1 MKRAPR
7 SSSRWSRWFV
17 VAARSMRG
25 GVATVV
31 ALAACAGCATYA
43 SDLERAKAHYQ
54 GNEFEKSL
62 AILRLLEQD
71 LDSLVPAERAQYA
84 YTRGMTDYRL
94 AGLAPEGGTGAKD
107 PRKMYRAYARHW
119 LGVAAAIEKNNPAA
133 LPPDQKTRL
142 QETLTELSREVFG
155 GGEDVPGE
163 PKEGKPGEGPAT
175 AAPTATPA
183 TPVAGGC
190 KTDADCKGSR
200 ICEGGA
206 CVAPAK

>member
-1 MKRAPR
+1 M
-7 SSSRWSRWFV
+7 
-17 VAARSMRG
+17 AALS
-25 GVATVV
+25 TVV
-31 ALAACAGCATYA
+31 SGVVSGCATY
-43 SDLERAKAHYQ
+43 SNDLERAKAHYQ

-62 AILRLLEQD
+62 AILRVLEAD
-71 LDSLVPAERAQYA
+71 LDSLDPAERAQYA

-119 LGVAAAIEKNNPAA
+119 LGVAAAVEKNNPSA

-163 PKEGKPGEGPAT
+163 PKSDGKADGKPGDAPATPAT
-175 AAPTATPA
+175 AAPP
-183 TPVAGGC
+183 AGGC
-190 KTDADCKGSR
+190 KTDADCKGNR